1 MRFLPIALAMAAL
14 ASPASAETISV
25 ALQGV
30 KKNSGSIVVCL
41 WDKDA
46 DFPNCEEGQPVKRIV
61 LPATAKSATFEDV
74 ANGTYAVSAFHDANA
89 NGRLDTNFL
98 GLPKEAVG
106 LSNNP
111 RLMGPP
117 RFKSALF
124 DVAGETAIVLKFQ
137 GM

>member
-1 MRFLPIALAMAAL
+1 MRFLPIALTVAAMA
-14 ASPASAETISV
+14 SPVCAETISI
-25 ALQGV
+25 ALEGV

-46 DFPNCEEGQPVKRIV
+46 KFPDCEKGKPLKRIV
-61 LPATAKSATFEDV
+61 LAASARSASFDNV
-74 ANGTYAVSAFHDANA
+74 ANGTYAVSAFHDAND

-117 RFKSALF
+117 QFKAARFEVS
-124 DVAGETAIVLKFQ
+124 GQTAIVLKFQ